1 VSKKTDPSKQ
11 ETIQFSSATDFLSDV
26 SEGLGTVTSAIGSV
40 TDAVGSAAESALGFL
55 EDLGL
60 YSPQRYVDASDAYA
74 AGGDYYIYF
83 IDIPSGI
90 LLKFKAFLTS
100 FEDQYSSQWRDH
112 DTFGRM
118 DPISTFHGT
127 KRQINFSFDVVAG
140 SAEEAISNF
149 DKSRTLLSFL
159 YPKYDYGAETS
170 ATAMS
175 APPMKKIRFANL
187 IADESGAAKDQYLVG
202 KLGGLSHRPN
212 MDMGF
217 YEGRGELYP
226 KVNSFTCNFSIFHTQ
241 KLGFRTTYKP
251 PASPDTGEADTNKG
265 TNSKKSITKLNQKE
279 MQAAG
284 TAASNML
291 DGK

>member
-1 VSKKTDPSKQ
+1 MSK
-11 ETIQFSSATDFLSDV
+11 ETIQFSSLSGFQDD
-26 SEGLGTVTSAIGSV
+26 LRT
-40 TDAVGSAAESALGFL
+40 AAEGVSNFL
-55 EDLGL
+55 EEAGL
-60 YSPQRYVDASDAYA
+60 RSPERSLSDASDAYA

-90 LLKFKAFLTS
+90 LLKFKAFLTA
-100 FEDQYSSQWRDH
+100 FEDQYDSQWRDH

-118 DPISTFHGT
+118 DPITTFHGT

-149 DKSRTLLSFL
+149 DKSRTLLTFL
-159 YPKYDYGAETS
+159 YPKYEYGAETS

-241 KLGFRTTYKP
+241 KLGFRTTYTP
-251 PASPDTGEADTNKG
+251 PVAEGTEEADVSKG
-265 TNSKKSITKLNQKE
+265 TNSEEPTTTLNQQE
-279 MQAAG
+279 IQSVG
-284 TAASNML
+284 TAAAGIL
-291 DGK
+291 KGK